1 MSEKVTLITG
11 ASSGIGASC
20 AKLLSLK
27 GKLVL
32 AGTNPEKLDRVRGE
46 CQDPDNHF
54 VWVCDFAKQRDAV
67 FNDLKEIIKENDF
80 VVENFVHCAGITQIL
95 PIKDFEI
102 PYVDNIFNVNLFSA
116 IEIIRALLKKVNQK
130 GLKNI
135 VMISAL
141 VSQRGDRCNSIY
153 AASKGAINGLVYS
166 LAQELAP
173 IRVNAIM
180 PGMVDTPMA
189 GRVDENFREEIW
201 NRNPLGKGKPEDIAN
216 YVDFLLSENARW
228 ITGQTA
234 FVDGG
239 QSTF

>member
-1 MSEKVTLITG
+1 
-11 ASSGIGASC
+11 
-20 AKLLSLK
+20 
-27 GKLVL
+27 
-32 AGTNPEKLDRVRGE
+32 
-46 CQDPDNHF
+46 
-54 VWVCDFAKQRDAV
+54 
-67 FNDLKEIIKENDF
+67 
-80 VVENFVHCAGITQIL
+80 
-95 PIKDFEI
+95 
-102 PYVDNIFNVNLFSA
+102 
-116 IEIIRALLKKVNQK
+116 
-130 GLKNI
+130 
-135 VMISAL
+135 MISAL

-201 NRNPLGKGKPEDIAN
+201 NRNPLGKGNPEDIAN

>member
-1 MSEKVTLITG
+1 MSERVILITG

-20 AKLLSLK
+20 AKLLSSNGTLI
-27 GKLVL
+27 L
-32 AGTNPEKLDRVRGE
+32 AGTNLENLEKVRSE
-46 CQDPDNHF
+46 CQNSENHF
-54 VWVCDFAKQRDAV
+54 LWVCDFAKQRDLV
-67 FNDLKEIIKENDF
+67 FDELKGILQSNDL
-80 VVENFVHCAGITQIL
+80 VVDSFVHCAGITQIL
-95 PIKDFEI
+95 PIKDFEM

-116 IEIIRALLKKVNQK
+116 IEIIRVLLKKVNQK
-130 GLKNI
+130 SLKNI

-141 VSQRGDRCNSIY
+141 VSQRGDKCNSVY

-189 GRVDENFREEIW
+189 GRVDEKFRETIW
-201 NRNPLGKGKPEDIAN
+201 NRNPLGKGTPDDIAN
-216 YVDFLLSENARW
+216 YVVFLLSENARW
-228 ITGQTA
+228 ITGQTV